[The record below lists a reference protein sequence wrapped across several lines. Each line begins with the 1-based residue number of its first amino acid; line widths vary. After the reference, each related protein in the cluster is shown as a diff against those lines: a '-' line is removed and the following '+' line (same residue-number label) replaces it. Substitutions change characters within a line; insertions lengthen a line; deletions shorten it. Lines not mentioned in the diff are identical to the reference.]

1 MAMFG
6 KSYTATPAYDD
17 KKSSKDD
24 TSGKKKDKGIL
35 NMPISTNIQISKK
48 DNDMKTRQQPPQQ
61 NGFDPFD
68 PFDPFPIRVG
78 ERVQVDQ
85 NGNIVGFG
93 TETEEEDNKIAVEE
107 IKEATDASVEQ
118 SVDKS
123 IQTVKQE
130 WNNMDN
136 VPIAPAGE
144 IQLSGNADKEPA
156 NVSASVNTATVAPAA
171 GEVKVI
177 EPKVTAEA
185 LAEVTKQVTESV
197 TKAINEQVTESVT
210 KTINEQV
217 TATVTKTINEQLTK
231 QIVAEI
237 SNQLGNIS
245 TGSADSTIQ
254 AESIVN
260 LVNENVTKQLEEIT
274 GKLTDSLNG
283 VSSKL
288 EASIS
293 DTNNANSVS
302 ASAEIADLKEEIKAI
317 NESIAAVK
325 NVLEKPEEE
334 LSESEQTARISAEV
348 EREKSKMFSHTVVPL
363 LVSMIEARENILRMS
378 QVYKEKGTDIP
389 SGVMK
394 GYAFDL
400 GDALEK
406 HKVEIYQSSK
416 GDNFN
421 STIHKKI
428 GTVAATKEEQDG
440 TIAASL
446 SCGYKYNGEVIF
458 QEKVDTYFMK
468 K

>member
-93 TETEEEDNKIAVEE
+93 AEAEEDNKIAVEE
-107 IKEATDASVEQ
+107 IKEVTDASVEQ

-130 WNNMDN
+130 WNIDN

-144 IQLSGNADKEPA
+144 IQLSGNDDKQTA
-156 NVSASVNTATVAPAA
+156 NVSASVNTSTVAPVA

-177 EPKVTAEA
+177 EPKVTAET

-197 TKAINEQVTESVT
+197 TKAINEQITETVT

-217 TATVTKTINEQLTK
+217 TETVTRTINEQLTK

-302 ASAEIADLKEEIKAI
+302 ASAEIADLKEEIQAI

-325 NVLEKPEEE
+325 TVLEKPEEE

-348 EREKSKMFSHTVVPL
+348 EREKNKMFSHTVVPL

-416 GDNFN
+416 GDKFN
-421 STIHKKI
+421 SAIHKKI